1 MPNIFVQYLT
11 YTHICIYNFQ
21 LQEVFKL
28 IEQKFELLGV
38 TGIEDRLQDGV
49 KETIVCLRNAGIKVW
64 VLTGDKEETAVNIS
78 YSAGLFHPK
87 MREIRVTQQQSVQQC
102 GNTVA
107 TLVERYSNYCS
118 LINIY
123 ILRS

>member
-1 MPNIFVQYLT
+1 M
-11 YTHICIYNFQ
+11 Q

-49 KETIVCLRNAGIKVW
+49 KDTIVSLRNAGIKVW

-78 YSAGLFHPK
+78 YSAGLFHQK
-87 MREIRVTQQQSVQQC
+87 MREIRITQQQSVQQC

-107 TLVERYSNYCS
+107 TLVER
-118 LINIY
+118 
-123 ILRS
+123 

>member
-1 MPNIFVQYLT
+1 M
-11 YTHICIYNFQ
+11 
-21 LQEVFKL
+21 FKL

-49 KETIVCLRNAGIKVW
+49 KETIVSLRNAGIKVW

-87 MREIRVTQQQSVQQC
+87 MREIRITQQQSVQQC

-107 TLVERYSNYCS
+107 TLVERYSDYCS
-118 LINIY
+118 VIN
-123 ILRS
+123 RSQLLLVG